1 MGYTIGRLSELA
13 GISARTLRHYDRIG
27 LLKPQRLAS
36 GYRVYGQDQVDRLQH
51 ILLLR
56 ALDIPCAQ
64 IARMLDAPDFDQR
77 TALRDHLQALR
88 ARKRALE
95 AVIDNAERT
104 LNALEGGYPMQDT
117 EKFEGLKRRMAAE
130 NEAQY
135 GEELAARYD
144 ADTLAGSR
152 SRFMSLTPQQMEGMN
167 ALAARIQRELEQAV
181 RAQKDPAGAD
191 GRRIAQLHRQWL
203 GYTWPRYTPEAH
215 AGLAQL
221 YVCDERFT
229 AHYDAR
235 VPGCA
240 RFLCDAI
247 TAYTQA

>member
-1 MGYTIGRLSELA
+1 MGYTIGCLSKLS
-13 GISARTLRHYDRIG
+13 GVSARALRHYDQIG
-27 LLKPQRLAS
+27 LLRPERLAS

-77 TALRDHLQALR
+77 TALNDHLQALR
-88 ARKRALE
+88 DRQRTLQ
-95 AVIDNAERT
+95 AVIDNVERT
-104 LNALEGGYPMQDT
+104 LNALEGGFPMADT

-130 NEAQY
+130 NDAKY
-135 GEELAARYD
+135 GPELAARYD
-144 ADTLAGSR
+144 ADTLADSR
-152 SRFMSLTPQQMEGMN
+152 RRFMSLTPQQMEEMDG
-167 ALAARIQRELEQAV
+167 LAARIQRELEQAV
-181 RAQKDPAGAD
+181 QAQEDPAGAA
-191 GRRIAQLHRQWL
+191 GRQIAQLHRQWL

-247 TAYTQA
+247 TACTQA